1 MTGPEGMKIVP
12 QEVEDSTPQTFMES
26 VERKWSEGKFVC
38 VGLDSQ
44 YDKIPEFLKE
54 GKSREDAIF
63 EFNKAII
70 DATQDLTAVYKPN
83 AAFYEAEGEEGVN
96 ALRRTISY
104 IKDTTDVPVILDA
117 KRGDIG
123 NTNDGYVKAAF
134 DEMRADA
141 ITVHGYLGKE
151 AMQPFLKRRDKGV
164 FVLARTSNPG
174 AGEFQDLMVDG
185 KPLYQIVA
193 ENVTSSW
200 NENGNVGLVMG
211 ATSSEEL
218 RRIREVLSE
227 VPLLIPGVGAQGGTA
242 EEVVPVAKERFL
254 VNSSRGI
261 IFASNG
267 EDFAESARRETLKL
281 HEQIGNSM
289 S

>member
-1 MTGPEGMKIVP
+1 MKPVPPEI
-12 QEVEDSTPQTFMES
+12 ENSTPQTFMES
-26 VERKWSEGKFVC
+26 IERKWNEGKFVC

-44 YDKIPEFLKE
+44 FDKIPDFLKE

-70 DATQDLTAVYKPN
+70 DATQDLPAVYKPN
-83 AAFYEAEGEEGVN
+83 AAFYEAEGQQGVN
-96 ALRRTISY
+96 ALRRTIGY

-134 DEMRADA
+134 DEMKADA

-151 AMQPFLKRRDKGV
+151 AMQPFLDRREKGV
-164 FVLARTSNPG
+164 FVLARTSNKG

-185 KPLYQIVA
+185 KPVYQIVS
-193 ENVTSSW
+193 ENVANNW

-211 ATSSEEL
+211 ATSPEEL
-218 RRIREVLSE
+218 KRIREILPE

-242 EEVVPVAKERFL
+242 EEIVPVAKDRFL
-254 VNSSRGI
+254 INSSRGI

-267 EDFAESARRETLKL
+267 QDFAQVARQEAEKL
-281 HEQIGNSM
+281 HIQIGASM
-289 S
+289 TH

>member
-1 MTGPEGMKIVP
+1 MVP
-12 QEVEDSTPQTFMES
+12 QEVENSTPQTFMES
-26 VERKWSEGKFVC
+26 VKRKWNEGKFVC

-44 YDKIPEFLKE
+44 FDKIPDFLKE

-83 AAFYEAEGEEGVN
+83 AAFYEAEGEQGVN
-96 ALRRTISY
+96 ALRRTIGY
-104 IKDTTDVPVILDA
+104 IKETTDVPVILDA

-134 DEMRADA
+134 DEMKADA

-151 AMQPFLKRRDKGV
+151 AMQPFLDRREKGV
-164 FVLARTSNPG
+164 FVLARTSNKG

-185 KPLYQIVA
+185 KPVYQIVS
-193 ENVTSSW
+193 ENVANNW

-211 ATSSEEL
+211 ATSPEEL
-218 RRIREVLSE
+218 KRIREILPE

-242 EEVVPVAKERFL
+242 EEVVPVAKDRFL
-254 VNSSRGI
+254 INSSRGI

-267 EDFAESARRETLKL
+267 QDFAQVARQEAEKL
-281 HEQIGNSM
+281 HIQIGASM
-289 S
+289 TH